1 MKQKLW
7 IVFAGALLGLG
18 CGGLVQTLG
27 SGSVKGRAAWL
38 LALGEGLR
46 ELSLSGFWGNLAA
59 WGIVLLVSALPLVV
73 LILLGGKRRAADE
86 WLLGLMSPVL
96 LASFWLLVNP
106 THMGWMVREFFP
118 VAAGWT
124 LLSMALA
131 FVALRLLRALEAAP
145 REKLARAFAVLLYA
159 CAALTAFAAAF
170 GQVLEGKAQWA
181 EVVANNTHPGSMTLL
196 MILLLC
202 LLSAAPGILSA
213 ATMMWGAAL
222 ALALGQED
230 FDEGG
235 VALCARTALACRMV
249 AQATVVLAVSGNL
262 IQLALLEQLHAT
274 HFSLTMP
281 LVSLMLSVGLML
293 LCRLLQRGQEL
304 HKDSESSI

>member
-7 IVFAGALLGLG
+7 LVPTGALLGLG

-59 WGIVLLVSALPLVV
+59 WGIVLLVSALPVAA
-73 LILLGGKRRAADE
+73 LILLDGKRRAADE

-106 THMGWMVREFFP
+106 THMGWMVREIFP

-131 FVALRLLRALEAAP
+131 FVALRLLRALEEAS
-145 REKLARAFAVLLYA
+145 REKLARAFALLLYA
-159 CAALTAFAAAF
+159 CAALTAFAAAL
-170 GQVLEGKAQWA
+170 GQVLEGKEQWA
-181 EVVANNTHPGSMTLL
+181 EVVAGNTNPGSLTPL

-202 LLSAAPGILSA
+202 LLSAAPGLLSA
-213 ATMMWGAAL
+213 LTMLWGADL
-222 ALALGQED
+222 ALALGRED
-230 FDEGG
+230 FDEAG
-235 VALCARTALACRMV
+235 VALCERTALACRMV

-262 IQLALLEQLHAT
+262 IQLALLEQLRAT

-281 LVSLMLSVGLML
+281 LVSLLLSVGLML

-304 HKDSESSI
+304 QQDSDSII